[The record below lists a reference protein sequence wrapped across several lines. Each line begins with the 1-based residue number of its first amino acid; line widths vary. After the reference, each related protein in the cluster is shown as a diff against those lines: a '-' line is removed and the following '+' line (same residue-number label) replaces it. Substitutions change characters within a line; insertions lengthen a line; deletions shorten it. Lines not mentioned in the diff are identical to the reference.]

1 MPVLW
6 QKSCERA
13 PLLPGLILLYFY
25 GHLFIGRVRLRGLK
39 IAETVQCLVGLLW
52 GEVIELKSESQVL
65 ISFSSLMCSILEVL
79 FMRAQLISGQFWAE
93 EGCAV
98 EELQAVARGAQQRR
112 GTQQRRGAHQR
123 RGAQRRRG
131 AE

>member
-1 MPVLW
+1 MFGW
-6 QKSCERA
+6 TTR
-13 PLLPGLILLYFY
+13 
-25 GHLFIGRVRLRGLK
+25 
-39 IAETVQCLVGLLW
+39 LW